1 MSCCSEFLGHATVAH
16 FFPFSS
22 SFHPPSL
29 LSAFSPCPVTELS
42 VWTDCDIG
50 CVGDRLAGV
59 ISEGE
64 KNISGSLYLTPFH
77 FHQPLMEEGLVEI
90 AGNVFHL
97 FFKRWLS
104 VLESIFEF
112 NVSLNFSERRKKLM
126 QKVATLSLKCLELL
140 MCSQPYK
147 SLLHI
152 IIQTIYQVFPCI
164 N

>member
-1 MSCCSEFLGHATVAH
+1 M
-16 FFPFSS
+16 
-22 SFHPPSL
+22 
-29 LSAFSPCPVTELS
+29 
-42 VWTDCDIG
+42 
-50 CVGDRLAGV
+50 
-59 ISEGE
+59 
-64 KNISGSLYLTPFH
+64 
-77 FHQPLMEEGLVEI
+77 EI

>member
-1 MSCCSEFLGHATVAH
+1 M
-16 FFPFSS
+16 
-22 SFHPPSL
+22 
-29 LSAFSPCPVTELS
+29 
-42 VWTDCDIG
+42 
-50 CVGDRLAGV
+50 
-59 ISEGE
+59 
-64 KNISGSLYLTPFH
+64 
-77 FHQPLMEEGLVEI
+77 EI

-112 NVSLNFSERRKKLM
+112 NVSLNFSEGGKKKLM
-126 QKVATLSLKCLELL
+126 QKVATLSLKCVELL